1 MDYSPLYLAQ
11 IESLQLTWSA
21 SKFVTLRLNTAQGTE
36 TMKWFRMSKILKKHH
51 PTALCSQAVNTLLHF
66 FCRCNIAWEETASV
80 RFIRGLFYLKEWV
93 QLSWPRRARTFDKAA
108 WMSGSIVLCNSL
120 LITFLDGLTSVTLQY
135 WGVHSLPSS
144 SPLLNI
150 FYKIVQKKIFEAL
163 PCKSTLLI
171 AGLMW
176 TCYVPGFPISLS
188 ARLSDNP
195 ECRIDLNSWQISD
208 LEIINY
214 FPSPARV
221 SHVWQHTTLA
231 SLSVQ
236 NPPDDVLMWYCHIVT
251 GTSFSLR
258 GVRQCYN
265 IMTGHRGIVQ
275 MTRTL
280 AWICIY
286 AALLMMV
293 IHIPVNI
300 LKTSKIV
307 KFFIY
312 ILAKPNF

>member
-1 MDYSPLYLAQ
+1 MHVD
-11 IESLQLTWSA
+11 
-21 SKFVTLRLNTAQGTE
+21 
-36 TMKWFRMSKILKKHH
+36 
-51 PTALCSQAVNTLLHF
+51 
-66 FCRCNIAWEETASV
+66 IAWEETASV

-300 LKTSKIV
+300 LKTSKMFLASSRSPRSADLRSSVRPVQTCLEQSI
-307 KFFIY
+307 FI
-312 ILAKPNF
+312 ILAQIFKQSVRHKSALSEHSECTQRALREHSESNQWAPLIRVNTDGA